1 MENFKPL
8 RATIETTSASAM
20 LNSAAAGHCQSIR
33 RKAGF
38 DFSRLFILTLT
49 LFFGCA
55 TANTGY
61 LKHSRD
67 VAKAFETYQIF
78 ADHRY
83 YYLNQENNPFAVA
96 ALKSPYTLRDNLWTE
111 FDPQSDQL
119 EKVVG
124 LIEGFPVNYSYPYG
138 AYLMDRQGNQIG
150 YWYSSLRMA
159 GITVDNETQRVSIST
174 EMPWLWDD
182 DWGYGPGGSGVGI
195 RFGF

>member
-8 RATIETTSASAM
+8 MAPVDITASSTRP
-20 LNSAAAGHCQSIR
+20 NSAAADHCQSIHR
-33 RKAGF
+33 NTGF
-38 DFSRLFILTLT
+38 DLCGLFILILT
-49 LFFGCA
+49 FFFGCS

-61 LKHSRD
+61 LTYSRD
-67 VAKAFETYQIF
+67 VAKAFETYQVF

-83 YYLNQENNPFAVA
+83 YYLNQENNPYAVA
-96 ALKSPYTLRDNLWTE
+96 ALKSPYTMRDNLWTE

-119 EKVVG
+119 GKVVG
-124 LIEGFPVNYSYPYG
+124 LVEGFPVNYFYPYG

-150 YWYSSLRMA
+150 YWYSSLRMT
-159 GITVDNETQRVSIST
+159 GITVDNETRRVSIRT

-182 DWGYGPGGSGVGI
+182 DWGYGSGVGI